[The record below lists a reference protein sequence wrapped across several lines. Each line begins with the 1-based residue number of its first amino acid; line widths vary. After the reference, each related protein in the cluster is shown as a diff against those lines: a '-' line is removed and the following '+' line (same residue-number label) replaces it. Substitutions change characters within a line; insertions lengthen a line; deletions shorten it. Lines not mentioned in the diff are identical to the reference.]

1 MRPIATLVAG
11 LLVSGAAA
19 AGDVYVTK
27 DAQGNLIY
35 TDTPLTV
42 PAKKVDIHSD
52 STNPDTVEQRY
63 SSEMSQYA
71 KDNQAAAKSQAQQAA
86 AQQAAQDT
94 AADQA
99 KRCVEARQTYQ
110 TYMNSWRLYDTG
122 ANGERVY
129 LTSEQIDKARAD
141 AKQAM
146 DQFCSGQ

>member
-1 MRPIATLVAG
+1 MRPIATLIAG
-11 LLVSGAAA
+11 LLLSAAAA

-27 DAQGNLIY
+27 DAQGNPIY

-52 STNPDTVEQRY
+52 STNPGTVEQRD
-63 SSEMSQYA
+63 SSQMSQYA
-71 KDNQAAAKSQAQQAA
+71 KDNQAAAASQAQQAA
-86 AQQAAQDT
+86 RQQAAQDT

-110 TYMNSWRLYDTG
+110 TYMNSWRLYETG
-122 ANGERVY
+122 PNGERTY